1 MDAQF
6 HGSHYGASAMSQRGV
21 LSTPPAIEIDVLGD
35 HLPREPRT
43 GFLWIRHLTLQNR
56 YPDGHRSK
64 PYQYFMVERELLDA
78 VAITLFR
85 RTHTGAVEVIL
96 RSQLRP
102 PLAFRHTYEVPLLAL
117 GTGAVQWEIP
127 AGLIEPGEQGEAGL
141 FKRASAEALEEVG
154 YQLPPERFTM
164 LGPATS
170 LSPGL
175 LAEKLHYVYAELRDD
190 DLRGH
195 ATGDG
200 HAVEEGSVSVFV
212 PLAEA
217 LDAVDTGLVH
227 DMKTEVALHR
237 LARLVGAP

>member
-1 MDAQF
+1 
-6 HGSHYGASAMSQRGV
+6 MSPRGV
-21 LSTPPAIEIDVLGD
+21 LSNPPVIEVDVLGD
-35 HLPREPRT
+35 HLPRETRT

-56 YPDGHRSK
+56 YPDGHQSK

-78 VAITLFR
+78 VVITLFR
-85 RTHTGAVEVIL
+85 RTAAGGIEVIL

-102 PLAFRHTYEVPLLAL
+102 PLAFRHTYEIPLLAQ

-127 AGLIEPGEQGEAGL
+127 AGLIEPGERGEEGL
-141 FKRASAEALEEVG
+141 FQRASAEALEEVG
-154 YQLPPERFTM
+154 YHLPPERFSM
-164 LGPATS
+164 LGSASS

-175 LAEKLHYVYAELRDD
+175 LAEKLHFVCAEIQGDD
-190 DLRGH
+190 QRVH

-217 LDAVDTGLVH
+217 LAAIDTGLVH
-227 DMKTEVALHR
+227 DLKTEVALHR
-237 LARLVGAP
+237 LARLVGAG